1 MTLLHF
7 PRISNR
13 SGSQAHP
20 APSTALSR
28 LSKDSPKAS
37 GLARDYSPASKRS
50 LHLKTT
56 TQNVVRLEGTF
67 LVGYQNLVSVNK
79 SLIARYNKYAQVAAK
94 VIRNSLKDEAR
105 VAAARRNEMS
115 LKYAKWEN
123 GKQGEVVS
131 TMTVIKT
138 MLKNIQ
144 KNLATEPLV

>member
-1 MTLLHF
+1 M
-7 PRISNR
+7 
-13 SGSQAHP
+13 
-20 APSTALSR
+20 
-28 LSKDSPKAS
+28 
-37 GLARDYSPASKRS
+37 
-50 LHLKTT
+50 
-56 TQNVVRLEGTF
+56 
-67 LVGYQNLVSVNK
+67 GYQNLVSVNK